1 MEIEAGGTL
10 YISKEKIFH
19 TFSDFMLRITKFDEL
34 VEEGSR
40 LLVGFQ
46 QGLAEYL
53 RRQPIEK
60 NSELVEC
67 IIRDNE
73 SKRLSSYIEAGCMN
87 VHDSVQNMSKC
98 KCFIN
103 LEFIYKRTANVLL
116 RVLPVPT
123 FEESTITSTSPVV
136 VPPLLTYHRRPRPTL
151 VPDDSCHAPDP
162 APTADLP
169 PPSQPPDFKRY
180 GLVFFLFIT
189 WVLFCTEV
197 HTCHLGLQNHVNE
210 AKVVVD
216 ELACLLKEAE
226 AVVQSIS
233 CNLAQVGELNVD
245 NSTNPLETCHDEA
258 EASSVDPLEHEITD
272 IAIMMAVVYSMVK
285 SDYTMQE
292 KIVSSLN
299 LTSPSGELESYSSM
313 WSLRPYIDDEIMHK
327 VWKFVH

>member
-1 MEIEAGGTL
+1 MEIEDGCTL
-10 YISKEKIFH
+10 YKSKEKIFH

-34 VEEGSR
+34 VEVGSR

-46 QGLAEYL
+46 QGLEYL

-60 NSELVEC
+60 NSELVER

-73 SKRLSSYIEAGCMN
+73 SKRLSSYIEAGYLN
-87 VHDSVQNMSKC
+87 AHDSVHNMSK
-98 KCFIN
+98 
-103 LEFIYKRTANVLL
+103 LH
-116 RVLPVPT
+116 
-123 FEESTITSTSPVV
+123 TS
-136 VPPLLTYHRRPRPTL
+136 
-151 VPDDSCHAPDP
+151 
-162 APTADLP
+162 
-169 PPSQPPDFKRY
+169 
-180 GLVFFLFIT
+180 
-189 WVLFCTEV
+189 
-197 HTCHLGLQNHVNE
+197 HLGLQNHVNE

-226 AVVQSIS
+226 AVVQSIN

-327 VWKFVH
+327 VWKFVR

>member
-1 MEIEAGGTL
+1 MEIEDGGTL
-10 YISKEKIFH
+10 YISKEKIFQ

-34 VEEGSR
+34 VEVGSR

-60 NSELVEC
+60 NSELIER

-87 VHDSVQNMSKC
+87 VHDSVQNMSK
-98 KCFIN
+98 
-103 LEFIYKRTANVLL
+103 LH
-116 RVLPVPT
+116 
-123 FEESTITSTSPVV
+123 TS
-136 VPPLLTYHRRPRPTL
+136 
-151 VPDDSCHAPDP
+151 
-162 APTADLP
+162 
-169 PPSQPPDFKRY
+169 
-180 GLVFFLFIT
+180 
-189 WVLFCTEV
+189 
-197 HTCHLGLQNHVNE
+197 HLGLQNHINE

-226 AVVQSIS
+226 AVVQSINCS
-233 CNLAQVGELNVD
+233 LTQVGELNVD

-258 EASSVDPLEHEITD
+258 EASSVNPLEHEITD

-299 LTSPSGELESYSSM
+299 LTSPSGDLESYSSM
-313 WSLRPYIDDEIMHK
+313 WSLRPYIDNEIMHK
-327 VWKFVH
+327 AWKFVR